1 MSTALRLNKLANP
14 KFSIEDAVNK
24 LLDSRYNH
32 ETDFSVLCEI
42 CFDMLDDIEPDDC
55 TESVFDI
62 LTQVKMAIGEFAE
75 TK

>member
-1 MSTALRLNKLANP
+1 MSTALHLNKIANP

-24 LLDSRYNH
+24 LLESRHEH
-32 ETDFSVLCEI
+32 ETDFSVLCEVA
-42 CFDMLDDIEPDDC
+42 FNMLDDIEQEDC

-62 LTQVKMAIGEFAE
+62 ITQVQMAIGEFAE